1 MTKYLVSLLCSS
13 NINMFIIS
21 LNTAIQQINFN
32 DYDIIVV
39 INTLDDIF
47 YNDVIKYIKSNK
59 HSKIVNVIRTESNG
73 WPGKGHNSLL
83 NIFKNKNK
91 YDNLV
96 ILDGDDFLYPV
107 ALDRINKIKEKTD
120 FDVLTLVGNTR
131 LIKNENSKYIGN
143 KLTLNVDI
151 EFKEVK
157 NINYI
162 SENYNNILATPMRVI
177 SINRKMLKLFNNKL
191 YSEEMNL
198 YDDYYYYLH
207 FYNRLRNNDFK
218 PSRDFNIIILNDE
231 YIYLYNTI
239 NQFSLSKNLNEHQ
252 EDIIV
257 AEKIKNELNIVK
269 LQCEKL
275 HINLYK
281 DFVQDNLDKE
291 IIDEFYKNISKNII
305 TYGDILFNDNKIKTT
320 LHDNNDTNDNNNSN
334 SNNNGNNEEI
344 KDTRK
349 RILFVDLS
357 PIKWNYNSIKHH
369 PLGGTEIAMLYITEE
384 LSKCNSYNIKI
395 LTLHK
400 DNIKINDNMEYD
412 TYSEKNIKNF
422 KPEIIVTQGN
432 LTDSIINYKINNK
445 NVKIIMWM
453 HHDITV
459 SFVKDKFYG
468 YSKSGLIDR
477 YIFVS
482 KWQQDRFIDI
492 YNLDVSKCFIM
503 NNGVPDHII
512 TDIELLNK
520 KMNENLVHKLKNDL
534 KYVNKKR
541 EIIYISSPY
550 RGLLPAYY
558 IFKQIQNFCPDI
570 KFKVFS
576 CFNRGSVSDNKDNKN
591 NKDNKEYKPLTKDNL
606 SNILTNSF
614 DDYYIELY
622 NLLIDNENIEFYG
635 SVTQD
640 ELFKHMKTAMVLFYP
655 NTYAETFCTSII
667 ESMMYGCN
675 VITSNLGAIPEASSG
690 FSTLLDTKLDKVLD
704 INYDTQDAF
713 INPITINELPREY
726 IDSFIDKT
734 IDLINN
740 YFSNSNQD
748 LLKRQYD
755 YVSNNCKW
763 SDRVNVLQSIL
774 NDL

>member
-13 NINMFIIS
+13 NINIFKLS
-21 LNTAIQQINFN
+21 LKSAIEQINFD

-47 YNDVIKYIKSNK
+47 YNDIIKYIKSNK
-59 HSKIVNVIRTESNG
+59 NSKIVNVIRTESNG

-131 LIKNENSKYIGN
+131 LIKNENYKYNDN
-143 KLTLNVDI
+143 KCSLNVDI
-151 EFKEVK
+151 EFKEIK
-157 NINYI
+157 NIGYI
-162 SENYNNILATPMRVI
+162 SENYNNILATPMRII
-177 SINRKMLKLFNNKL
+177 SINRKMLKMFNNKL

-198 YDDYYYYLH
+198 YDDYYYFLH
-207 FYNRLRNNDFK
+207 FYNKLRNNDFK
-218 PSRDFNIIILNDE
+218 PNKNFNIIILNDE

-239 NQFSLSKNLNEHQ
+239 NQYSLSKNYNEHL
-252 EDIIV
+252 DDVIIS
-257 AEKIKNELNIVK
+257 EKIKNELNITN

-281 DFVQDNLDKE
+281 DFIKDDLNKE
-291 IIDEFYKNISKNII
+291 IIDKFYKNISKNII
-305 TYGDILFNDNKIKTT
+305 TNGDILLNDIKIKTNSI
-320 LHDNNDTNDNNNSN
+320 DNSN
-334 SNNNGNNEEI
+334 SNSNTNNSNTNTNNSNNEKI
-344 KDTRK
+344 KDNRK

-384 LSKCNSYNIKI
+384 LSKDNNYNIQI

-400 DNIKINDNMEYD
+400 DNIKINENLEYN
-412 TYSEKNIKNF
+412 TYSDENIKKFN
-422 KPEIIVTQGN
+422 PEIIVTQGN
-432 LTDSIINYKINNK
+432 LTDSIINYKIYNK
-445 NVKIIMWM
+445 HVKIIMWM

-459 SFVKDKFYG
+459 GFVKDKFYG
-468 YSKSGLIDR
+468 YSKSGLIDK

-482 KWQQDRFIDI
+482 KWQQDRFIDV
-492 YNLDVSKCFIM
+492 YNIDTSKCFIM

-512 TDIELLNK
+512 TDIELLNNK
-520 KMNENLVHKLKNDL
+520 INQNSIHKIKHGL
-534 KYVNKKR
+534 KYINKKR

-550 RGLLPAYY
+550 RGLIPAYY
-558 IFKQIQNFCPDI
+558 IFNQVKNLCPDV

-576 CFNRGSVSDNKDNKN
+576 CFNRGSISDNNKSN
-591 NKDNKEYKPLTKDNL
+591 DKIYKPLTKDNL
-606 SNILTNSF
+606 SNILNNSF
-614 DDYYIELY
+614 DIYYKDLY
-622 NLLIDNENIEFYG
+622 NLLIENENIEFYG

-640 ELFKHMKTAMVLFYP
+640 ELFKHMETAMVLFYP

-675 VITSNLGAIPEASSG
+675 VITSSLGAIPETSHG
-690 FSTLLDTKLDKVLD
+690 FSTLLDPKLDKVLD
-704 INYDTQDAF
+704 INYDTQNAF
-713 INPITINELPREY
+713 IKPVTINDLPREY
-726 IDSFIDKT
+726 IDNFIDKT

-740 YFSNSNQD
+740 YFSNSNQE
-748 LLKRQYD
+748 LLKRQYE

-763 SDRVNVLQSIL
+763 SNRLNILEAIL